1 MRNRCILRSSRA
13 RRRSRD
19 GDEPDLLKRWDR
31 LLQIR
36 SDVNAGIEVERKEK
50 HIGSSLGAHVE
61 LNATGGDYELLEQ
74 YETQLPMFFIVS
86 GVTLRDHGGPAGDF
100 VDSCV
105 CRFGCQVRTLL
116 AVRVDDVDG
125 PGTARHLRSLPG
137 RVIGSRRGLMT
148 SIRSRIPEL
157 WIAAAIVVMDQ
168 ATKALVKARLP
179 LHDSVTVIPGF
190 FDLTHVRNTGA
201 AFGMLNSMQFAY
213 KPAVMVVV
221 ALVALGAVAS
231 YALTLPQTQRIARY
245 GLALILGGAA
255 GNLIDRATL
264 GYVVDFVDV
273 YWRGVHFW
281 AFNVADSA
289 ITVGVVLMLLDVLG
303 VGRVPETV

>member
-1 MRNRCILRSSRA
+1 
-13 RRRSRD
+13 
-19 GDEPDLLKRWDR
+19 
-31 LLQIR
+31 
-36 SDVNAGIEVERKEK
+36 
-50 HIGSSLGAHVE
+50 
-61 LNATGGDYELLEQ
+61 
-74 YETQLPMFFIVS
+74 
-86 GVTLRDHGGPAGDF
+86 
-100 VDSCV
+100 
-105 CRFGCQVRTLL
+105 
-116 AVRVDDVDG
+116 
-125 PGTARHLRSLPG
+125 
-137 RVIGSRRGLMT
+137 MT

-157 WIAAAIVVMDQ
+157 WTAAAIVVMDQ

-201 AFGMLNSMQFAY
+201 AFGMLNNMQFAY
-213 KPAVMVVV
+213 KPAVMVIV
-221 ALVALGAVAS
+221 ALVALAAVAS
-231 YALTLPQTQRIARY
+231 YALTLPETQRIARY

-289 ITVGVVLMLLDVLG
+289 ITVGVVLMLLDVMG
-303 VGRVPETV
+303 VGRVPETA

>member
-1 MRNRCILRSSRA
+1 M
-13 RRRSRD
+13 
-19 GDEPDLLKRWDR
+19 
-31 LLQIR
+31 
-36 SDVNAGIEVERKEK
+36 
-50 HIGSSLGAHVE
+50 
-61 LNATGGDYELLEQ
+61 T
-74 YETQLPMFFIVS
+74 
-86 GVTLRDHGGPAGDF
+86 
-100 VDSCV
+100 
-105 CRFGCQVRTLL
+105 
-116 AVRVDDVDG
+116 
-125 PGTARHLRSLPG
+125 
-137 RVIGSRRGLMT
+137 T

-157 WIAAAIVVMDQ
+157 WIAAAIVVIDQ

-201 AFGMLNSMQFAY
+201 AFGMLNSMDFAY

-221 ALVALGAVAS
+221 ALVALAAVAS
-231 YALTLPQTQRIARY
+231 YALTLPQTQRMARY

-264 GYVVDFVDV
+264 GYVIDFVDV

-303 VGRVPETV
+303 VGRAPETI